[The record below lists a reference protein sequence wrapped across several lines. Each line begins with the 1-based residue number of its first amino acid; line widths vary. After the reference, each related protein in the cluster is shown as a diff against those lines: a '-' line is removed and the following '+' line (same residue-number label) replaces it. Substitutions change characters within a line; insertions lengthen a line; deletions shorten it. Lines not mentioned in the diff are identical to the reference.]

1 MLVEEIKNNLYVD
14 NLLLTANSLEEARYK
29 YKQVKQMFGDLSMNL
44 REFVSNDSAL
54 LSNMATADKSEDR
67 NPKVLGIRWNSTV
80 DNFQL
85 ACTVEVKEPV
95 TKRTVASSVASIY
108 DPLGW
113 ITPLTHKAKVF
124 IQSLWKANYTWD
136 EKLPETRVNEWKDI
150 VKSIHGFR
158 KDLPRM
164 ISKRADQQV
173 LVAFADASLEGMAT

>member
-67 NPKVLGIRWNSTV
+67 NPK
-80 DNFQL
+80 
-85 ACTVEVKEPV
+85 
-95 TKRTVASSVASIY
+95 
-108 DPLGW
+108 
-113 ITPLTHKAKVF
+113 
-124 IQSLWKANYTWD
+124 SLWKANYTWD

-173 LVAFADASLEGMAT
+173 LVAFADAS